1 MTIASSSS
9 GFAPWSDRLRRSAI
23 VLIAAA
29 LVLAGVTMF
38 GGLTV
43 VQAAAVFLV
52 ITGAA
57 LVPWHLQHTAPVAD
71 DLVGARPAEMPV
83 VQAVVGGMPDAA
95 VLLDRAGR
103 VLHFNQAASQLAPA
117 PRRHEPARAVSPT
130 TVDRLAAR
138 VPIRP
143 VGVNLPA
150 RPVPAAPCRAGTPG

>member
-1 MTIASSSS
+1 MTIVSSNS

-57 LVPWHLQHTAPVAD
+57 LVP
-71 DLVGARPAEMPV
+71 
-83 VQAVVGGMPDAA
+83 
-95 VLLDRAGR
+95 
-103 VLHFNQAASQLAPA
+103 
-117 PRRHEPARAVSPT
+117 
-130 TVDRLAAR
+130 
-138 VPIRP
+138 
-143 VGVNLPA
+143 
-150 RPVPAAPCRAGTPG
+150 